1 MLAFSRPLLKSDQRL
16 SDESSDHD
24 GRKFRGKA
32 MLKRGLKHLSRV
44 SDVLFRKLR
53 VERDITI
60 FPDDV
65 FLTSYP
71 RSGNTWT
78 RFLIGNL
85 VHQKDEVSFLSVE
98 RLVPDMYKHSDRVL
112 RNLPRPRTVKSH
124 ECFDPRYQKVIYIV
138 RDPRDVAVSNYH
150 WELKLRSVK
159 EGYPIEEF
167 VPRWM
172 APQFWPRI
180 GSWGDHVSSWL
191 ATRRGHDGFLL
202 LRYEDLKK
210 DTQRELARVAQFL
223 GIEATAERLNRA
235 IELSSAENMRKLESR
250 DSGKWVATTLTRQD
264 KPFVR
269 NATSGGWKKVLPEK
283 TVAYLE
289 THWGHLMRELGYEF
303 ATPGLEEAAG
313 SNKVRNDA

>member
-1 MLAFSRPLLKSDQRL
+1 
-16 SDESSDHD
+16 
-24 GRKFRGKA
+24 

-53 VERDITI
+53 IERDITI

-85 VHQKDEVSFLSVE
+85 IHSDEEVTFLSVE

-112 RNLPRPRTVKSH
+112 RGLPRPRTVKSH
-124 ECFDPRYQKVIYIV
+124 ECFDPRYRKVIYIV

-172 APQFWPRI
+172 APDFWPRI
-180 GSWGDHVSSWL
+180 GSWGDHVGSWL
-191 ATRRGHDGFLL
+191 ATRQGKEGFLL
-202 LRYEDLKK
+202 LRYEDLKENSE
-210 DTQRELARVAQFL
+210 RELARVAEFL
-223 GIEATAERLNRA
+223 GIQASSERVKRA
-235 IELSSAENMRKLESR
+235 VELSSAENMRKIER
-250 DSGKWVATTLTRQD
+250 KESGKWVATTLTRQD

-269 NATSGGWKKVLPEK
+269 NATSGGWKSVLPEK
-283 TVAYLE
+283 TVAYIE
-289 THWGHLMRELGYEF
+289 THWGHLMNDLGYKM
-303 ATPGLEEAAG
+303 ATAG
-313 SNKVRNDA
+313 VEPAGKPTNTSR

>member
-1 MLAFSRPLLKSDQRL
+1 
-16 SDESSDHD
+16 
-24 GRKFRGKA
+24 

-53 VERDITI
+53 IERDITI

-85 VHQKDEVSFLSVE
+85 IHSDEEVTFLSVE

-112 RNLPRPRTVKSH
+112 RGLPRPRTVKSH
-124 ECFDPRYQKVIYIV
+124 ECFDPRYRKVIYIV

-172 APQFWPRI
+172 APDFWPRI
-180 GSWGDHVSSWL
+180 GSWGDHVGSWL
-191 ATRRGHDGFLL
+191 ATRQGKEGFLL
-202 LRYEDLKK
+202 LRYEDLKENSE
-210 DTQRELARVAQFL
+210 RELARVAEFL
-223 GIEATAERLNRA
+223 GIQASSERVKRA
-235 IELSSAENMRKLESR
+235 VELSSAENMRKIER
-250 DSGKWVATTLTRQD
+250 KESGKWVATTLTRQD

-269 NATSGGWKKVLPEK
+269 NATSGGWKSVLPEK
-283 TVAYLE
+283 TVAYIE
-289 THWGHLMRELGYEF
+289 THWGHLMNDLGYKM
-303 ATPGLEEAAG
+303 ATADVEPAG
-313 SNKVRNDA
+313 KPTNTSK

>member
-1 MLAFSRPLLKSDQRL
+1 
-16 SDESSDHD
+16 
-24 GRKFRGKA
+24 

-53 VERDITI
+53 IERDITI

-85 VHQKDEVSFLSVE
+85 IHSDEEVTFLSVE

-112 RNLPRPRTVKSH
+112 RGLPRPRTVKSH
-124 ECFDPRYQKVIYIV
+124 ECFDPRYRKVIYIV

-172 APQFWPRI
+172 APDFWPRI
-180 GSWGDHVSSWL
+180 GSWGDHVGSWL
-191 ATRRGHDGFLL
+191 ATRQGKEGFLL
-202 LRYEDLKK
+202 LRYEDLKENSE
-210 DTQRELARVAQFL
+210 RELARVAEFL
-223 GIEATAERLNRA
+223 GIQASSERVKRA
-235 IELSSAENMRKLESR
+235 VELSSAENMRKIER
-250 DSGKWVATTLTRQD
+250 KESGKWVATTLTRQD

-269 NATSGGWKKVLPEK
+269 NATSGGWKSVLPEK
-283 TVAYLE
+283 TVAYIE
-289 THWGHLMRELGYEF
+289 THWGHLMNDLGYKM
-303 ATPGLEEAAG
+303 ATGGVEPAG
-313 SNKVRNDA
+313 KPTNTSK

>member
-1 MLAFSRPLLKSDQRL
+1 
-16 SDESSDHD
+16 
-24 GRKFRGKA
+24 

-53 VERDITI
+53 IERDITI

-85 VHQKDEVSFLSVE
+85 IHSDEEVTFLSVE

-112 RNLPRPRTVKSH
+112 RGLPRPRTVKSH
-124 ECFDPRYQKVIYIV
+124 ECFDPRYRKVIYIV

-172 APQFWPRI
+172 APDFWPRI
-180 GSWGDHVSSWL
+180 GSWGDHVGSWL
-191 ATRRGHDGFLL
+191 ATRQGKEGFLL
-202 LRYEDLKK
+202 LRYEDLKENSE
-210 DTQRELARVAQFL
+210 RELARVAEFL
-223 GIEATAERLNRA
+223 GIQASSERVKRA
-235 IELSSAENMRKLESR
+235 VELSSAENMRKIER
-250 DSGKWVATTLTRQD
+250 KESGKWVATTLTRQD

-269 NATSGGWKKVLPEK
+269 NATSGGWKSVLPEK
-283 TVAYLE
+283 TVAYIE
-289 THWGHLMRELGYEF
+289 THWGHLMNDLGYKM
-303 ATPGLEEAAG
+303 ATAG
-313 SNKVRNDA
+313 VGPAGKPTNTSR

>member
-1 MLAFSRPLLKSDQRL
+1 
-16 SDESSDHD
+16 
-24 GRKFRGKA
+24 

-53 VERDITI
+53 IERDITI

-85 VHQKDEVSFLSVE
+85 VHQNEAVTFLSVE

-112 RNLPRPRTVKSH
+112 RNLPRPRIVKSH
-124 ECFDPRYQKVIYIV
+124 ECFDPRYARVIYIV

-159 EGYPIEEF
+159 EGYAIEDF
-167 VPRWM
+167 VPCWM
-172 APQFWPRI
+172 KPQFWPRI

-191 ATRRGHDGFLL
+191 STRQGHEGFLL
-202 LRYEDLKK
+202 LRYEDLK
-210 DTQRELARVAQFL
+210 DNPQRELARVAQFL
-223 GIEATAERLNRA
+223 GMEATQERLSRA
-235 IELSSAENMRKLESR
+235 VELSSAENMRKLETAE
-250 DSGKWVATTLTRQD
+250 SGKWVATTLTRQD

-269 NATSGGWKKVLPEK
+269 SATSGGWKNVLPEK
-283 TVAYLE
+283 TVAYIE
-289 THWGHLMRELGYEF
+289 AEWGQLMQNLGYELT
-303 ATPGLEEAAG
+303 TPVRDPAALVSG
-313 SNKVRNDA
+313 RNSSPGV

>member
-1 MLAFSRPLLKSDQRL
+1 
-16 SDESSDHD
+16 
-24 GRKFRGKA
+24 

-53 VERDITI
+53 IERDITI

-85 VHQKDEVSFLSVE
+85 IHSDEEVTFLSVE

-112 RNLPRPRTVKSH
+112 RGLPRPRTVKSH
-124 ECFDPRYQKVIYIV
+124 ECFDPRYRKVIYIV

-159 EGYPIEEF
+159 EGYSIEEF

-172 APQFWPRI
+172 APDFWPRI
-180 GSWGDHVSSWL
+180 GSWGDHVGSWL
-191 ATRRGHDGFLL
+191 ATRQGKEGFLL
-202 LRYEDLKK
+202 LRYEDLKENSE
-210 DTQRELARVAQFL
+210 RELARVAEFL
-223 GIEATAERLNRA
+223 GIQASSERVKRA
-235 IELSSAENMRKLESR
+235 VELSSAENMRKIER
-250 DSGKWVATTLTRQD
+250 KESGKWVATTLTRQD

-269 NATSGGWKKVLPEK
+269 NATSGGWKSVLPEK
-283 TVAYLE
+283 TVAYIE
-289 THWGHLMRELGYEF
+289 THWGHLMNDLGYKM
-303 ATPGLEEAAG
+303 ATAG
-313 SNKVRNDA
+313 VGPAGKPTNTSR